1 MKKRTLMKK
10 ICVFAML
17 CVLTMTMFLEPSFA
31 GTYKVN
37 DGGIETVASI
47 PRSDACDKM
56 TIMSQMTWTLP
67 ETLYY
72 CTLQSG
78 GALTKAS
85 EVKLYKYKDGKS
97 ANGVITRKG
106 IPYSQVDREYSFPS
120 GTFTLNFGNKTLIDD
135 GITYRSVHG
144 TDCASSVAFA
154 WRKGTGNNSASS
166 NFLKRTNTNHA
177 IYTTENMFNDA
188 VRESTDTYTGDFLKV
203 VGDYGKY
210 NKKTAAN
217 TRNVVD
223 ALSAAGNYGAGKDI
237 YSEVYAKIKPGDALL
252 FRGSSGHVRLVTGV
266 HIVYTDTAKTQ
277 VDPEASYVNCIEQ
290 TGFRKY
296 KKDADATEKKIA
308 SNWSTSWIPN
318 EETVQ
323 EGTYAGQKKF
333 TGMYTFNQLTGKT
346 PSPTVNGGDSYNR
359 YIPIR
364 LNVWS

>member
-1 MKKRTLMKK
+1 MKKRTLMKR
-10 ICVFAML
+10 IGVFAML
-17 CVLTMTMFLEPSFA
+17 CVLTMTMFVEPSFA
-31 GTYKVN
+31 GTYKVD
-37 DGGIETVASI
+37 DGGDVSYAST

-56 TIMSQMTWTLP
+56 TVMSQMTWTLP
-67 ETLYY
+67 DTLYY

-78 GALTKAS
+78 GALTKES

-97 ANGVITRKG
+97 ANGLITRKG

-120 GTFTLNFGNKTLIDD
+120 GTFTLNFGTKTMIDD

-188 VRESTDTYTGDFLKV
+188 VRESTDAYSGDFLKV
-203 VGDYGKY
+203 VGNYGKY
-210 NKKTAAN
+210 HKTTATT
-217 TRNVVD
+217 TRAVVD
-223 ALSAAGNYGAGKDI
+223 GLSATGNYGAGQDI
-237 YSEVYAKIKPGDALL
+237 YSEVYAKIKPGDAVL

-277 VDPEASYVNCIEQ
+277 VDPKASYVQCIEQ

-296 KKDADATEKKIA
+296 KKDDTDAAKKVA

-318 EETVQ
+318 NETVQ
-323 EGTYAGQKKF
+323 AGTYAGTKEF
-333 TGMYTFNQLTGKT
+333 TGKYTFTQLVGED
-346 PSPTVNGGDSYNR
+346 PSPTVNGGDAYNR

-364 LNVWS
+364 LNVWN